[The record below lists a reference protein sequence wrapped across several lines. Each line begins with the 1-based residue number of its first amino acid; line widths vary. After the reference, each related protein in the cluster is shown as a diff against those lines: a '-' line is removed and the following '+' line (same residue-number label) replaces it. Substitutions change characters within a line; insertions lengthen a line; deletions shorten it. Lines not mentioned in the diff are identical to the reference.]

1 MKEEQEDK
9 IFEYLARML
18 TILVLG
24 LIVAVLISMCS
35 CTRTVYVPVKTEV
48 KDSLVLHFR
57 DSVNIINK
65 INIKDSINIRDSIV
79 VTVDENGKVTGK
91 ETWHN
96 SDHYHSVN
104 DSTAYY
110 KAQVDSLINV
120 KNKTEEV
127 IVEVEKP
134 LSSMQKMWMNL
145 GKFSAG
151 IGFCAIFLVLV
162 YIVSIRKRIGT
173 F

>member
-1 MKEEQEDK
+1 MVNNEDK
-9 IFEYLARML
+9 IVEYLARMFAII
-18 TILVLG
+18 ILG
-24 LIVAVLISMCS
+24 IIVAVILGMCTS
-35 CTRTVYVPVKTEV
+35 CTRTVYVPVKTDV
-48 KDSLVLHFR
+48 KDSLVIHFR

-65 INIKDSINIRDSIV
+65 LNIKDSINIRDSIV
-79 VTVDENGKVTGK
+79 VTVDENGNVTRK

-96 SDHYHSVN
+96 SDHYHSTN

-134 LSSMQKMWMNL
+134 LSSMQKMWINL
-145 GKFSAG
+145 GKWFSG
-151 IGFCAIFLVLV
+151 LGFCAIFLILG
-162 YIVSIRKRIGT
+162 YIVAIKRK
-173 F
+173 

>member
-1 MKEEQEDK
+1 MNEDR
-9 IFEYLARML
+9 IVEYLARMCAIIIFG
-18 TILVLG
+18 ILVAVILG
-24 LIVAVLISMCS
+24 MCTS
-35 CTRTVYVPVKTEV
+35 CTRTVYVPVKTDV
-48 KDSLVLHFR
+48 KDSLVIHFR

-65 INIKDSINIRDSIV
+65 LNIKDSINIRDSIV
-79 VTVDENGKVTGK
+79 VTVDENGNVTGK

-96 SDHYHSVN
+96 SDHYHSIN

-151 IGFCAIFLVLV
+151 VVFCAIFLVLGYFV
-162 YIVSIRKRIGT
+162 AIRKR
-173 F
+173 

>member
-1 MKEEQEDK
+1 MNEDK
-9 IFEYLARML
+9 IVEYLARMFGII
-18 TILVLG
+18 ILGV
-24 LIVAVLISMCS
+24 IVAVILAMCS

-48 KDSLVLHFR
+48 KDSLVIHFR

-65 INIKDSINIRDSIV
+65 LNIKDSINIRDSIV
-79 VTVDENGKVTGK
+79 VTVDENGKITGK

-134 LSSMQKMWMNL
+134 LSTLQKMWMNL

-151 IGFCAIFLVLV
+151 VVFCAIFLVLG
-162 YIVSIRKRIGT
+162 YIVAIRKR
-173 F
+173 